1 MKKEKS
7 IFVTEG
13 YLLRE
18 VMTFLTEGVGEI
30 SSKRKKNKKNV
41 YVELHSS
48 RKSIGRSLNV
58 LPLY

>member
-30 SSKRKKNKKNV
+30 SSKRKKI
-41 YVELHSS
+41 
-48 RKSIGRSLNV
+48 RKTFTWNCIAHENQ
-58 LPLY
+58 